1 MSDERRQPLSDDDI
15 DRIATAVAK
24 KASDAFHIEEEEH
37 YNSHKRLDKLL
48 DVYDSAQSAFWKAF
62 IAIVIV
68 GALVLAGIG
77 ITRGAK

>member
-1 MSDERRQPLSDDDI
+1 VEDERRHPLTDEDI
-15 DRIATAVAK
+15 ERIAEAVAR
-24 KASDAFHIEEEEH
+24 KASAAFHIGEEEH
-37 YNSHKRLDKLL
+37 YNSHKRLDKLI